1 MSKKANSKLIG
12 QRINT
17 ALELN
22 NIKQKELAQ
31 QLGVKDNVVSYWCS
45 GSRTPNTE
53 QIVEIA
59 DFLKVSTDYLLG
71 VSEVATTD
79 KDIKFICEFTGLNEE
94 TVYHLNILSEGKYY
108 NDKTYDFYEKYID
121 FIFNKNIN
129 VISYFNALLDAD
141 CALSDLHSID
151 VSNKEQ
157 LNQYK
162 EQLNRWCKAKEKV
175 DFCEFRFTKAFNKSL
190 EDYTKHFLYKCKQET
205 EEITGRKFQSKLSG
219 LLSQYFNKE

>member
-1 MSKKANSKLIG
+1 MSEKQQFDNRNLKAIIDSSRKTREEIAQEIG
-12 QRINT
+12 CDTSSITKYYN
-17 ALELN
+17 
-22 NIKQKELAQ
+22 
-31 QLGVKDNVVSYWCS
+31 
-45 GSRTPNTE
+45 GSRYPKTDTIIKLAKLFNC
-53 QIVEIA
+53 
-59 DFLKVSTDYLLG
+59 STDYLLG
-71 VSEVATTD
+71 VSDVATTD
-79 KDIKFICEFTGLNEE
+79 KDVQFICEFTGLNEE
-94 TVYHLNILSEGKYY
+94 TVYHLNILSESKYY

-129 VISYFNALLDAD
+129 TISYFDALLDAD

-157 LNQYK
+157 LVQYK
-162 EQLNRWCKAKEKV
+162 EQLSQWCKAKEKV